1 MNRNH
6 FLMLGLVVL
15 MLGIQLQIVDE
26 YVLTEQA
33 TQIAAK
39 AAGKEPGPVAQS
51 ASLFLPASGPT
62 PLTQKT
68 ITPPDW
74 LGWLFMSVG
83 AVLVLHSFAMPRPN
97 A

>member
-26 YVLTEQA
+26 YVLTDQA
-33 TQIAAK
+33 TQVAAK
-39 AAGKEPGPVAQS
+39 VTGKAPGPEAQS
-51 ASLFLPASGPT
+51 ASLFMPASGPA

-74 LGWLFMSVG
+74 LGWLLMSVG
-83 AVLVLHSFAMPRPN
+83 SVLVLHSFAMPRPN